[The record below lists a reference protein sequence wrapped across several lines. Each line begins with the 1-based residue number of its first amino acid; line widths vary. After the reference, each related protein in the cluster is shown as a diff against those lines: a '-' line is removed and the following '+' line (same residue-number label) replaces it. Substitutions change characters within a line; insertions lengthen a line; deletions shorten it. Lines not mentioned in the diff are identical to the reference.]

1 MAVVTRGLVV
11 LRCEVG
17 TGVVVRGE
25 ETPSL
30 GCSSGGVGGL
40 HPGPRLLPRPGAQG
54 ERTRGAR
61 QPPRRQRNHLELKE
75 SKEM

>member
-54 ERTRGAR
+54 ERTEVPGNCQGDR
-61 QPPRRQRNHLELKE
+61 ETT
-75 SKEM
+75 SS